1 MRSCIIP
8 VLCFCLLGAG
18 PVKPVSATAPD
29 TRPVLQG
36 QESIRLPETARCG
49 DTVTLTVSLPR
60 GPEGAFPSVGLDW
73 LERPAGKAPDV
84 LPGVPDTDIVFHV
97 PGQYRCRVRTGYMIK
112 GS

>member
-1 MRSCIIP
+1 MKYLCLS

-18 PVKPVSATAPD
+18 PVKAMPAAAPGTSAALRRQD
-29 TRPVLQG
+29 A
-36 QESIRLPETARCG
+36 IRLPETARCG
-49 DTVTLTVSLPR
+49 EGVLLTVSLPK

-84 LPGVPDTDIVFHV
+84 LTGVPETDIVFHV